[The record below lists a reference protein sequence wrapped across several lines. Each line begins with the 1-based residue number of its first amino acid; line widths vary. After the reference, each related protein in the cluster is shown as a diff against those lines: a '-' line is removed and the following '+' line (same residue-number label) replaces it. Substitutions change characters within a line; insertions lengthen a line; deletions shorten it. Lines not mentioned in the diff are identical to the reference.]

1 MKLPTWMVRIG
12 EIVEIDAGILFIFD
26 GSVIFHVIVINLSFF
41 KGKDYFFLGSNLFL
55 MHLYN
60 FICVLFNLADPLIC
74 LRMILRHLFEENI
87 RSSHFITEQLK
98 F

>member
-41 KGKDYFFLGSNLFL
+41 KGKDYFFLGSNLLL
-55 MHLYN
+55 MH
-60 FICVLFNLADPLIC
+60 LFNLADPLIC